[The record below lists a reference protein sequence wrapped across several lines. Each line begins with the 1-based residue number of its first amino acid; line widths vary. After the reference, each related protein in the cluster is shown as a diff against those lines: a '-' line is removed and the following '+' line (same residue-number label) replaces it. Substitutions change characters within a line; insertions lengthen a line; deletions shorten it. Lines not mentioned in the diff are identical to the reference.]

1 MPFSMNLR
9 VPYYSPWGEG
19 RKRLRLPL
27 AYRTSLLCE
36 RVEFLAL
43 TLKSLKA
50 PARVKSFP

>member
-1 MPFSMNLR
+1 MNLR